1 MIVRP
6 RLWIGK
12 ILWCGTASLGIAL
25 LGGMLSVVLKSLGDA
40 SAAEAVHGVT
50 LVSLLLF
57 ALAVV
62 TLVVILAFL
71 ELQRGD
77 PPVGHD

>member
-1 MIVRP
+1 MRP
-6 RLWIGK
+6 RLWIAR
-12 ILWCGTASLGIAL
+12 ILWCGAASLGIAL
-25 LGGMLSVVLKSLGDA
+25 LSGMLSVVLKTLGDP

-50 LVSLLLF
+50 LVSSVLF

-62 TLVVILAFL
+62 ALVVILAFL